1 MTQDMTQ
8 RHLLIAM
15 VWLFGAALPAAAE
28 PAFFAMDTGTRDA
41 GHQTAEAQVALAK
54 EIGFAGIAP
63 TYTTPE
69 ALREML
75 AAVDRHRVK
84 LAALYVHLDLDQAD
98 APGPEIRGV
107 IDRLRGREAILW
119 LYVTSSAWK
128 PSDPAGDAKAV
139 PILRQIAELAEPA
152 GIRVALYPHAEYWVE
167 RIEDA
172 VRLAGQVNHENLGVT
187 FNLCHWLKVDGQEL
201 EARLDLAKPRLFV
214 VTLNGADASGKDWAK
229 LIQPLGSGDFDISRL
244 MAKLRNI
251 GFTGPICLQH
261 FGIPG
266 DARTNLQRSMNAWR
280 SLQDGKSAAATGAA
294 ELQR

>member
-1 MTQDMTQ
+1 MM
-8 RHLLIAM
+8 RAALA
-15 VWLFGAALPAAAE
+15 WLCGAALAAAAE
-28 PAFFAMDTGTRDA
+28 PEFFAMDTGTRDA
-41 GHQTAEAQVALAK
+41 GHQTAEAQVALVK

-63 TYTTPE
+63 TYTAPE

-75 AAVDRHRVK
+75 AAVERHHLK
-84 LAALYVHLDLDQAD
+84 LSALYVHLDLDQAD

-107 IDRLRGREAILW
+107 IDQLRGRKSILW

-128 PSDPAGDAKAV
+128 PSDPAGDARAV
-139 PILRQIAELAEPA
+139 PILRHIAELAEPA
-152 GIRVALYPHAEYWVE
+152 GVRVALYPHAEYWME

-172 VRLAGQVNHENLGVT
+172 VRLADRVNHENLGVT

-201 EARLDLAKPRLFV
+201 EARLELAKPRLFA
-214 VTLNGADASGKDWAK
+214 VTVNGADAGGKDWAR

-266 DARTNLQRSMNAWR
+266 DARENLQKSMDAWKTEMVAGSR
-280 SLQDGKSAAATGAA
+280 GLPCGPPVPRA
-294 ELQR
+294 RP